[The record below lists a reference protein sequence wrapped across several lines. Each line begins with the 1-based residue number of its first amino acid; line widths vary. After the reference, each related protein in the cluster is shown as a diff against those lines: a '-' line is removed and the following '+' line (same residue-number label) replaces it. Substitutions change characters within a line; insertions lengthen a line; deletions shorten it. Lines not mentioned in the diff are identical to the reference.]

1 MPGNFDPNSMGGGM
15 KAQRGNVFANGHRQ
29 DGDFGE
35 MGTPPEMPEGMEGMT
50 PPEMP
55 EGLED
60 MTPPEMPGDGDVPF
74 RGIDQTGDNAEGST
88 EFYMQDKVNAFTG
101 IRDAE

>member
-1 MPGNFDPNSMGGGM
+1 MPGNFDPNSMVGGM
-15 KAQRGNVFANGHRQ
+15 KDQRGNGFANGHRQ

-35 MGTPPEMPEGMEGMT
+35 MGTPPEMPEG
-50 PPEMP
+50 
-55 EGLED
+55 LED
-60 MTPPEMPGDGDVPF
+60 MTPPEMPGDGDLPF